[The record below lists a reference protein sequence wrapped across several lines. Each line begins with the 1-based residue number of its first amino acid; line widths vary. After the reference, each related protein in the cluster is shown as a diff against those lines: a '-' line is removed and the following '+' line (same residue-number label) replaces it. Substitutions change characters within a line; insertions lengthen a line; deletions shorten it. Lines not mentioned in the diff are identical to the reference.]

1 MLSKLNYLK
10 RKEERNVHKNHFV
23 RSELATISPKIEA
36 NTHMSKEPMDEPAQ
50 SVSHVNIPSNDSPQ
64 SQAHDVGSQ
73 VKTPEV
79 SLKEIQWRYF

>member
-1 MLSKLNYLK
+1 
-10 RKEERNVHKNHFV
+10 
-23 RSELATISPKIEA
+23 
-36 NTHMSKEPMDEPAQ
+36 MDEPAQ
-50 SVSHVNIPSNDSPQ
+50 SVSHVNIPFNDSPP